1 MLLTI
6 LYHRFKHVL
15 KQDRMRERIDVV
27 DYVKAIANMYED
39 LNNAEL
45 SKF

>member
-15 KQDRMRERIDVV
+15 KQDGMRERFDVV